1 MRLLPPL
8 AASETMS
15 EVHFNTIAKYFIDI
29 INYYTLMDLPSLDE
43 QEVFL
48 FVNFVWTLVSITK
61 KATIAQEKADFGG
74 TLRAVLNLD
83 ILPVLAAKAHLSRK
97 EDILGT
103 LFELAAVKNFPNAKV
118 AAILSSDTTR
128 TNKTN
133 SQSIQRREVQS
144 ANSKLLSRELT
155 NDVRKTIERLEA
167 QLDNKDINST
177 KISDVV
183 QLYRCKINFLNNQM
197 TSITETLDQST
208 KESAELLQKI
218 ATANKISEKQ
228 EFTNWCLQ
236 LDKERLTHDTH
247 ELASV
252 ISSNRHSIKAFHS
265 KIAQEKADKSLAI
278 AELKVKTKEID
289 RKSRRLRSNSLS

>member
-1 MRLLPPL
+1 MRLIPPL

-15 EVHFNTIAKYFIDI
+15 EVHFNTIAKYFSDI
-29 INYYTLMDLPSLDE
+29 LNYFTLMDLPSLDE

-48 FVNFVWTLVSITK
+48 FVNFVWTLVGITK
-61 KATIAQEKADFGG
+61 KATVAQEKADFGG
-74 TLRAVLNLD
+74 TLRFVLNLD
-83 ILPVLAAKAHLSRK
+83 ILPVLTAKAHLSRK
-97 EDILGT
+97 EDILVT
-103 LFELAAVKNFPNAKV
+103 LFELAAVKKFPNAKV
-118 AAILSSDTTR
+118 AAILSNDTAR

-133 SQSIQRREVQS
+133 AQSIQKREVQS

-167 QLDNKDINST
+167 KLDNKEINSA

-197 TSITETLDQST
+197 TSITETLDHST

-218 ATANKISEKQ
+218 ATANKFSEKQ

-236 LDKERLTHDTH
+236 LDNERLTNDSR
-247 ELASV
+247 ELASQL
-252 ISSNRHSIKAFHS
+252 SSIRLSIPSIHS
-265 KIAQEKADKSLAI
+265 KIDKEVAAKRQAI
-278 AELKVKTKEID
+278 AELKVKSKEID
-289 RKSRRLRSNSLS
+289 RKSRRLRSNSLN